1 VVFRQ
6 LTMIEMENECN
17 QRVLQM
23 TSSGVEVDQ
32 SRTTCGCHPSK
43 QSGFGPVSLDG
54 TVQPNQRRHACREI
68 DQKMD
73 AKVRLHVDASVDA
86 IGDAV
91 LGSDT
96 THRRRKKKEKEK
108 KKATPSVC
116 GRINVAPIVVKPSN
130 SFAALKIFV

>member
-1 VVFRQ
+1 
-6 LTMIEMENECN
+6 
-17 QRVLQM
+17 M

-32 SRTTCGCHPSK
+32 SRTTCGCHLSK

-54 TVQPNQRRHACREI
+54 TVQPKSTPSRREI
-68 DQKMD
+68 DQKSE
-73 AKVRLHVDASVDA
+73 AKVRLHLDASVDA